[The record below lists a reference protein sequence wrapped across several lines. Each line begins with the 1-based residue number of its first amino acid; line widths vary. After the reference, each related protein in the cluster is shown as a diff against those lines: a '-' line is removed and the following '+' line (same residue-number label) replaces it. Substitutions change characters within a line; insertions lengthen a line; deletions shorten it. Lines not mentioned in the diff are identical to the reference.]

1 MLGNTEEELTRSGV
15 AYETGIARYK
25 EIARGAIIGDD
36 FGVLKILFN
45 PESRQVLGV
54 HIFGSQASELL
65 HIGQAVIQLG
75 GTVDYFIETI
85 FNYPTFAEAYR
96 IAALNG
102 GDKLVR

>member
-1 MLGNTEEELTRSGV
+1 MLKL
-15 AYETGIARYK
+15 
-25 EIARGAIIGDD
+25 
-36 FGVLKILFN
+36 LFN

-102 GDKLVR
+102 VDKLVR